1 MALYLPVITF
11 DHLPLLL
18 FGSASLVSAILAA
31 VLPETLGAP
40 LPESF
45 DELVILRKYSKPV
58 CQWWSIADVD
68 VNIHKI
74 NAARDPIP
82 KIYTTTII

>member
-11 DHLPLLL
+11 DHLPLLI
-18 FGSASLVSAILAA
+18 FGSASFVSAILAA

-45 DELVILRKYSKPV
+45 DELAIIRKHSKPIG
-58 CQWWSIADVD
+58 QWWSIDEVD
-68 VNIHKI
+68 ENIHKI
-74 NAARDPIP
+74 NAARHSSP
-82 KIYTTTII
+82 KKYDTITT